1 MDAEALGA
9 SGAASECAV
18 RIGDFTLRARCGDLG
33 ARGKVKIVARPERV
47 ALLAH
52 GTAEE
57 NTVPGMVE
65 RTVYVGANLQVIARL
80 PTGTAVQASIANT
93 GDAVVYEQ
101 GTPVAVHFPA
111 DALRVLAPG
120 RAPAAEPQ
128 EP

>member
-33 ARGKVKIVARPERV
+33 ARGKVKIVARPERG

-57 NTVPGMVE
+57 STVPGIVE
-65 RTVYVGANLQVIARL
+65 RTVYVGAKPLVIALL
-80 PTGTAVQASIANT
+80 PVVAAGETACRITGLAVLFPRAS
-93 GDAVVYEQ
+93 
-101 GTPVAVHFPA
+101 PA
-111 DALRVLAPG
+111 G
-120 RAPAAEPQ
+120 S
-128 EP
+128 